1 MIRDMIFPSF
11 SPLIR
16 AGFACVAMTSLTACN
31 DPNFGMAETVTT
43 SAAQRVGQLKVQLR
57 KQPNDTRVLG
67 EIGRIYADQGFWTES
82 MGAYREALIVSPGQ
96 RDLVLGYGRAQ
107 LALGDYPGALKSA
120 QQAGG
125 SDVDVLLLKSGALAG
140 QGQLEN
146 ARLVLDQARAINPRD
161 LDVRSNI
168 ALVAALSRDPQAYAI
183 ARAVAFA
190 PDAQNRHIRNMILVG
205 GIAGLDA
212 NARSDATQRGMDP
225 AEIGDILAV
234 GRRARVQGMRA
245 FTVLAS

>member
-1 MIRDMIFPSF
+1 MTRTRFAHPIGLLVR
-11 SPLIR
+11 LGL
-16 AGFACVAMTSLTACN
+16 AGGAVVALTACN
-31 DPNFGMAETVTT
+31 DPNFGMAETTTT
-43 SAAQRVGQLKVQLR
+43 SAAQRVGQLKAELR
-57 KQPNDTRVLG
+57 SRPNDTRVLA

-82 MGAYREALIVSPGQ
+82 MGAYREALIVTPGQ

-107 LALGDYPGALKSA
+107 LALGDYAGALKSA

-125 SDVDVLLLKSGALAG
+125 GDVDVLLLRAGALAG
-140 QGQLEN
+140 LGQLGK
-146 ARLVLDQARAINPRD
+146 ARGVLDAARGLNPRD

-168 ALVAALSRDPQAYAI
+168 AVVAALSGDPQAYAI

-205 GIAGLDA
+205 GITGMDG
-212 NARSDATQRGMDP
+212 NARSDAEQRGMDP